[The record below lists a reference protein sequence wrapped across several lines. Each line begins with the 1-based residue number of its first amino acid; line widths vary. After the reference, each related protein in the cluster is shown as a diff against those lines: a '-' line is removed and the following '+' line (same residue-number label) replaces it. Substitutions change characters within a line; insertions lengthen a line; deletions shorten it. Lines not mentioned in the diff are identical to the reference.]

1 MCGFYCI
8 ISQDK
13 IDLEASK
20 ESLDL
25 ILHRGPDSQ
34 KYYLNNN
41 QNIFFGFNRLSIL
54 DLSNQAD
61 QPMLD
66 RESQRLI
73 VFNGEIYNHSKIRDF
88 LKTKKYIFKTGSDT
102 EVILKAYDY
111 WKEATPEKLEG
122 MFSFV
127 IYDERE
133 DNIFFARDR
142 AGEKPLFFFSD
153 KEKFYLSSE
162 IKPIHH
168 DSSNKDISLEA
179 LNHYFEIGYTPKSK
193 SMLIGVQKLRP
204 GHKAKLDLS
213 SLKLSIEK
221 YWDLDTKI
229 SKPIKKIKKKDDYYI
244 DKLEILLGSAVEKQ
258 LVADVPVGML
268 LSGGIDSSLIVA
280 IASKYMNKLN
290 TFTVVFPHQKKYDE
304 SEHARLIAKHF
315 NTNHVELNADD
326 VEPEILYKLVKHYDE
341 PMVDS
346 SMIPTSLLCTEI
358 KKHCKVA
365 LGGDGADELF
375 GGYSHYNR
383 YNDISKLQKILPYP
397 LRSSLVNL
405 ILNLAPEN
413 FKGRKT
419 IELFGKDIK
428 NLDFNSANLF
438 DHKTRRKLL
447 RQEFQ
452 FEEINPEKKVTSTDV
467 IRSITYED
475 YNNYLSEDILVKVDR
490 ASMAASLEIRSPF
503 LDSEITK
510 FAFLEVPSHLKVHKN
525 QRKILPKM
533 LAKKILP
540 QKFDY
545 MRKQGFGFPVNEL
558 FRSGKWHDFLFDR
571 VNSENNHFLDK
582 AYCNHLLEQQAL
594 GKNLGEQLFAIALF
608 LVWCEIY
615 VN

>member
-8 ISQDK
+8 ISQDE
-13 IDLEASK
+13 IDLETSR

-25 ILHRGPDSQ
+25 IAHRGPDSQ
-34 KYYLNNN
+34 KYYLNNDR
-41 QNIFFGFNRLSIL
+41 NIFFGFNRLSIL

-66 RESQRLI
+66 KKSQRLI
-73 VFNGEIYNHSKIRDF
+73 VFNGEIYNHSEIRDF

-127 IYDERE
+127 IYDQKEN
-133 DNIFFARDR
+133 NIFFARDR

-153 KEKFYLSSE
+153 EKRFYLSSE

-168 DSSNKDISLEA
+168 DSKNKDISLEA
-179 LNHYFEIGYTPKSK
+179 LNHYFEIGYTPKNI
-193 SMLIGVQKLRP
+193 SMLKGIQKLRP

-213 SLKLSIEK
+213 LLKLSVEK
-221 YWDLDTKI
+221 YWDLDTQV
-229 SKPIKKIKKKDDYYI
+229 SKPIKKVKKKDDYYI
-244 DKLEILLGSAVEKQ
+244 NKLESLLGSAIEKQ
-258 LVADVPVGML
+258 LIADVPVGML
-268 LSGGIDSSLIVA
+268 LSGGVDSSLIVA
-280 IASKYMNKLN
+280 IASKYFDRLN
-290 TFTVVFPHQKKYDE
+290 TFTVVFPHLKKYDE
-304 SEHARLIAKHF
+304 SKHARLIAKHF

-346 SMIPTSLLCTEI
+346 SMIPTSLLCMEI

-405 ILNLAPEN
+405 ILNLTPEN

-419 IELFGKDIK
+419 LELFGKNIK
-428 NLDFNSANLF
+428 NLDFYSANLF
-438 DHKTRRKLL
+438 DHKTRKKLL
-447 RQEFQ
+447 SQNFQ
-452 FEEINPEKKVTSTDV
+452 FEEINHEKKVISTDL

-475 YNNYLSEDILVKVDR
+475 YSNYLSEDILVKVDR

-510 FAFLEVPSHLKVHKN
+510 FAFLEVPTHRKDHKN

-533 LAKKILP
+533 LAKKLLP
-540 QKFDY
+540 KNFDY
-545 MRKQGFGFPVNEL
+545 IRKQGFGFPVNEL
-558 FRSGKWHDFLFDR
+558 FRSGKWHDFLYNR

-582 AYCNHLLEQQAL
+582 AYCNHLIEQQAL

-608 LVWCEIY
+608 LVWCETY